1 MASSGAGFRH
11 FPIQMRPSDLLLYL
25 VGHRGAIE
33 RIAASRQALWAGALR
48 VVSAGIARNYDHL
61 SLLAQPEWILGPFGM
76 SLFSA
81 GLIWLMLMAG
91 ISVYSQNGKDPA
103 FRTFLTFF
111 WLTAPCAWLYGF
123 PVERFTDLLR
133 ATQWNFAFLIVV
145 SVWRVALIVRVVN
158 VLTGAAAGR
167 VLAWVMLPACI
178 EMGLGSLIKGLS
190 LVSIMGG
197 VRLPPHHAFIKQAS
211 GVVMTGSFWLGL
223 ASLLGELGHAAARER
238 AQRRL
243 EAFVAGEAA
252 RRLAPLRK
260 LEAAVAD
267 GRIKGLAR
275 GLAYRLIEAGGVLDR
290 ALVRTEAKALSPVE
304 RRALRALGVR
314 LGAFSLYMPGLL
326 NPDARALAQAFAA
339 RQTDWR
345 PAPEGLTVL
354 PQPVPE
360 ARVLAAYGLRAV
372 GGRAVAVEALER
384 LDELLRV
391 AVRQGGGAILSD
403 PARMGLGWSADETRD
418 VLRGLGFA
426 PSTRPKDGEPVAWRR
441 RIERNAALA
450 PASLRPA
457 SPFAALA
464 ALKDQPA
471 PARRPR
477 RRRKPKTARA

>member
-1 MASSGAGFRH
+1 MASSGAGFRN

-33 RIAASRQALWAGALR
+33 RIAASRQAFWAGALL

-91 ISVYSQNGKDPA
+91 ISVYSQNCKDPA

-223 ASLLGELGHAAARER
+223 ASLLAIIVYVSRESEAVTKPLCRDRVVDNPRVIQAAAACLLGWIIIAIPVQGPVRQTHQLSQYFADQQWRAGIEYAAAR
-238 AQRRL
+238 QRSDFSEIHFLPPDPYALNGYANFPVLGAMDGSEPEWLRRVWISQAIMEL
-243 EAFVAGEAA
+243 EMGKMLVPSDTPEGRVLSRYPEIMSFITLKAA
-252 RRLAPLRK
+252 RLKAQLDPEWEDERWLRSY
-260 LEAAVAD
+260 EEYFSQ
-267 GRIKGLAR
+267 IQ
-275 GLAYRLIEAGGVLDR
+275 E
-290 ALVRTEAKALSPVE
+290 TQSP
-304 RRALRALGVR
+304 
-314 LGAFSLYMPGLL
+314 
-326 NPDARALAQAFAA
+326 
-339 RQTDWR
+339 
-345 PAPEGLTVL
+345 
-354 PQPVPE
+354 
-360 ARVLAAYGLRAV
+360 
-372 GGRAVAVEALER
+372 
-384 LDELLRV
+384 
-391 AVRQGGGAILSD
+391 
-403 PARMGLGWSADETRD
+403 
-418 VLRGLGFA
+418 
-426 PSTRPKDGEPVAWRR
+426 
-441 RIERNAALA
+441 
-450 PASLRPA
+450 
-457 SPFAALA
+457 
-464 ALKDQPA
+464 
-471 PARRPR
+471 PR
-477 RRRKPKTARA
+477 